1 MADRRDEE
9 ATRAHRQHCPGDPD
23 AGRLTMADDETRDT
37 ALRFEDESEPVPSA
51 TVTLVEGASFAICDA
66 AGDITEG
73 SVEGLFVADTRIC
86 SRLVLSVDGG
96 PLDPLTVADTTPFEA
111 TFVARSRDRDLLVFR
126 DMHVGRGMRLDI
138 RVRNLSTAPR
148 PFTATLA
155 VRADL
160 ADLFEVKEGRAKSVS
175 APCEITSDGLLF
187 ADDSADRGLVVCAA
201 AGEPHD
207 DGTLTWSAT
216 LEPHVEWSCCVELA
230 ALRGGER
237 IEPRYRCGQPSHTA
251 LPAARQARWQAE
263 VPEISTD
270 IDGLG
275 HAFDRA
281 AEDLGGLRLFD
292 GESTEP
298 LIAAGAPWYMTRFGR
313 DSLLTAWMALLLD
326 PDLARSTLAAL
337 ARLQGRHDDPVS
349 EEEPGRILHE
359 VRFSST
365 ASLALADGDVYYG
378 SADATPLFVMLVHEL
393 WRWGTPLDDIRPLL
407 PAVDAA
413 LGWIAGSGD
422 RDGDGYVEYAPRSP
436 GSLRNQGWKDSGD
449 GISYADGRLA
459 EPPIALAEVQA
470 YAYAAWRAG
479 AALAAATGDFVTASA
494 RRARAEAL
502 QDQFER
508 DFWLPDREAFAL
520 GLDGEKRPID
530 AVASN
535 MGHCL
540 WAGLVRDRHKAA
552 AVARWLVSPELF
564 SGWGVR
570 TLATTMGRFNPLS
583 YHNGSVWPHDTA
595 ICVAGLRRA
604 GFLDEA
610 LTLAGGL
617 LRTAVAFGGRMPELF
632 AGITPDDVAAPVPYP
647 ASCSPQAWSA
657 AAPLLVARCLLG
669 LEPDLPHGFVTI
681 DPVLPPGSS
690 VLRVSGIPLGT
701 SRVTIEYDRDAVA
714 VRGLPRE
721 VMLVRPAG

>member
-1 MADRRDEE
+1 MS
-9 ATRAHRQHCPGDPD
+9 
-23 AGRLTMADDETRDT
+23 ADD
-37 ALRFEDESEPVPSA
+37 LRGTGLLFDDESEPVPSA
-51 TVTLVEGASFAICDA
+51 TITLVEGASFAICDA
-66 AGDITEG
+66 GGDITEG

-86 SRLVLSVDGG
+86 SRLVLSVDGR
-96 PLDPLTVADTTPFEA
+96 PLDPLTVATKTPFEA
-111 TFVARSRDRDLLVFR
+111 TFVARARDRELLVFR
-126 DMHVGRGMRLDI
+126 DVHVGRGMRLDL
-138 RVRNLSTAPR
+138 RVRNLGKRRRTVDLR
-148 PFTATLA
+148 LA

-160 ADLFEVKEGRAKSVS
+160 ADLFAVKEGRAEAQS
-175 APCEITSDGLLF
+175 APCTVTTDGLRF
-187 ADDSADRGLVVCAA
+187 ANHTADRGLVVRARDA
-201 AGEPHD
+201 VP
-207 DGTLTWSAT
+207 DGDGGLTWAVT
-216 LEPHVEWSCCVELA
+216 LEPHDEWAGCVELA
-230 ALRGGER
+230 ALRGGQR
-237 IEPRYRCGQPSHTA
+237 VEPRYRCGEPTHTA

-263 VPEISTD
+263 VPEITTD
-270 IDGLG
+270 IGGLG
-275 HAFDRA
+275 RAVTRA
-281 AEDLGGLRLFD
+281 AEDLGGLRLFE
-292 GESTEP
+292 GESSEP
-298 LIAAGAPWYMTRFGR
+298 LIAAGAPWFMTLFGR
-313 DSLLTAWMALLLD
+313 DSILTSWMALLLD
-326 PDLARSTLAAL
+326 PELARTTVRTL
-337 ARLQGRHDDPVS
+337 ARLQGRVDDPVS

-359 VRFSST
+359 VRFSAT
-365 ASLALADGDVYYG
+365 ASLQLADGDVYYG
-378 SADATPLFVMLVHEL
+378 TADATPLFVMLVHEL

-413 LGWIAGSGD
+413 LGWVAGAGD

-449 GISYADGRLA
+449 GVSYADGRLA

-520 GLDGEKRPID
+520 GLDADKRPID

-540 WAGLVRDRHKAA
+540 WAGIVRDPQKAA

-564 SGWGVR
+564 TGWGVR
-570 TLATTMGRFNPLS
+570 TLATSMGRYNPLS

-595 ICVAGLRRA
+595 ICIAGLRRA
-604 GFLDEA
+604 GFVREA
-610 LTLAGGL
+610 VTVAQGL
-617 LRTAVAFGGRMPELF
+617 LRAAAAFDGRMPELF

-647 ASCSPQAWSA
+647 ASCSPQAWAS

-669 LEPDLPHGFVTI
+669 LEPDLPHGYVTI
-681 DPVLPPGSS
+681 DPVLPPGST
-690 VLRVSGIPLGT
+690 VLRLAGVPLGS
-701 SRVTIEYDRDAVA
+701 SRVTIECERDAVA

-721 VMLVRPAG
+721 VMLVRPAA